1 MKTAVMNI
9 AAGQCVKF
17 HNEPCLVL
25 EHRQNGTLL
34 MTCNQIEA
42 KFGGS
47 NNYAKS
53 ALAKHLNSTFL
64 EALTENHVDEVLLRK
79 VDLTAVNGSTEYGS
93 VVCRVA
99 PLTLDEYRRLR
110 GIIPLPESW
119 EWFATPWSTPAVNE
133 DDTWV
138 AGLNTGDV
146 CCLGADGGLV
156 SGHCHY
162 SYGSRPAFLIP
173 SDYAVEVDEENPLE
187 QFSLNDLLAEIN
199 RRVTSEE

>member
-64 EALTENHVDEVLLRK
+64 EALTENHADEVLLRE
-79 VDLTAVNGSTEYGS
+79 VDLTAVNGSTEYGILM
-93 VVCRVA
+93 CKVA

-110 GIIPLPESW
+110 DIIPLPESW

-138 AGLNTGDV
+138 AGLYTNGNV
-146 CCLGADGGLV
+146 GNNLY
-156 SGHCHY
+156 CH
-162 SYGSRPAFLIP
+162 SNGSRPAFLIP